1 MSSGKEIKAAFAQAA
16 AWGQAVACADGDALY
31 ITNESVSQSIEH
43 LPDDSAGQDFY
54 TASDQG
60 LITCGGDLG
69 AYLRYEGLGVLLAL
83 ALGSAAAPSP
93 QGTGGYLHRLVMT
106 GGLDGL
112 FGTLAVAKGFSVH
125 EFASVKVDGVTI
137 EGSAGQPLTVSFSLI
152 CDGLKLNTTSG
163 VNTLAAMNA
172 LAAPARGER
181 VLFRQASF
189 RLNDAAGAALAA
201 GDAIHP
207 SRFSLSLKRGLSGD
221 HLAGGGDKISEPTT
235 GAFPEVSLSLEFP
248 TYTSDTYL
256 SDLGGHTQK
265 KLSIAFTGGEI
276 ASGVN
281 YGLSLMMPHLV
292 ITNAE
297 AAVDKAGKIAHPV
310 SLDVLAPA
318 AEVAGMSGFLAPL
331 ALELTNTRSTAL
343 LA

>member
-16 AWGQAVACADGDALY
+16 TWGQAVACTSSDALY

-43 LPDDSAGQDFY
+43 LPDDSAGQSFF

-60 LITCGGDLG
+60 LITCGGDVG
-69 AYLRYEGLGVLLAL
+69 AYLRYESLGLLLAL
-83 ALGSAAAPSP
+83 AMGSAGAPTP
-93 QGTGGYLHRLVMT
+93 QGTSGYLHRLDMT
-106 GGLDGL
+106 GGIDGL
-112 FGTLAVAKGFSVH
+112 FGTLAIAKGFSVH
-125 EFASVKVDGVTI
+125 EFASAKVDGFTI
-137 EGSAGQPLTVSFSLI
+137 EGAAGQPVSARFDLI
-152 CDGLKLNTTSG
+152 CDGRGLNTTAG
-163 VNTLAAMNA
+163 ANTNATMAA
-172 LAAPARGER
+172 LAAPATGNR
-181 VLFRQASF
+181 VLFRQAGF
-189 RLNDAAGAALAA
+189 LMNDASGAALSS

-207 SRFSLSLKRGLSGD
+207 SRFSLSLKRGLKGD
-221 HLAGGGDKISEPTT
+221 HLAGGGDKISEPATA
-235 GAFPEVSLSLEFP
+235 AFPQLSLSLEFP

-276 ASGVN
+276 ESGVN
-281 YGLSLMMPHLV
+281 YGFKLLMPHLV

-297 AAVDKAGKIAHPV
+297 AAVDRAGKIAHPV

-318 AEVAGMSGFLAPL
+318 AEVAGMSGLAAPL
-331 ALELTNTRSTAL
+331 ALELTNTHSGAL

>member
-16 AWGQAVACADGDALY
+16 TWGQAAACTDGDALY

-60 LITCGGDLG
+60 LITCGGAVG
-69 AYLRYEGLGVLLAL
+69 AYLRYQSLGVLLAL
-83 ALGSAAAPSP
+83 ALGSAEAPSA
-93 QGTGGYLHRLVMT
+93 QGDTGFKHRLDMT

-125 EFASVKVDGVTI
+125 EFASVKVDGLTI
-137 EGSAGQPLTVSFSLI
+137 EGSAGQPITVSFDLI
-152 CDGLKLNTTSG
+152 CDGLSLNTTSG
-163 VNTLAAMNA
+163 TNTLAAMNA
-172 LAAPARGER
+172 LAAPVRGER

-189 RLNDAAGAALAA
+189 LLNDASGSALGA

-207 SRFSLSLKRGLSGD
+207 TRFSLSLKRGLSGD

-235 GAFPEVSLSLEFP
+235 GAFPEVRLTLEFP

-256 SDLGGHTQK
+256 SDLGSHTQK

-276 ASGVN
+276 ESGVN
-281 YGLSLMMPHLV
+281 YGLNLTMPHLV
-292 ITNAE
+292 VTNAE

-310 SLDVLAPA
+310 TLDVLAPA
-318 AEVAGMSGFLAPL
+318 AEVAGMSGQSAPL
-331 ALELTNTRSTAL
+331 SLELINTRSAAL